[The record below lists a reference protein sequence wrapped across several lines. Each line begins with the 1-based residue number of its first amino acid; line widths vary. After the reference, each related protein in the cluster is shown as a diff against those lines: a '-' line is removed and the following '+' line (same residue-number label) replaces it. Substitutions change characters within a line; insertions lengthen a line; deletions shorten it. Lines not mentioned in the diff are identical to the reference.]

1 MASTY
6 SGIGVSNG
14 VAGGPVARVHGPVL
28 PPRDGASIDVGAETD
43 NAADALD
50 AVGAELEALAQ
61 RAGAS
66 GAVLVRQAR
75 ISRDPSLGAL
85 VAQLVSSGR
94 AAPRAAWEGFGA
106 YRDMR
111 AADPMR
117 AVPDRAELD
126 DIRDRVVARLL
137 GEPPPG
143 IPDPGTP
150 YVLVA
155 RDLSPAVT
163 AGLDPKRVL
172 AIVTERGGPTSHT
185 AVLAK
190 ALGIP
195 AVVACPGVASL
206 RSGQQ
211 VIVDGGAG
219 TVTADPDAAD
229 LNAVSRTGGGTAGVA
244 GDGRTASGRASGT
257 GRSPAAGAVAG
268 PGRTRDGRPVLLMA
282 AVGGSAEVADAL
294 SAGAEGVGVFRTE
307 FAFLDRS
314 EPPSVAEQ
322 TAAYREVFDAFA
334 GRQVTVRTL
343 DIGAD
348 KPAPFVRLGDQPN
361 PALGVR
367 GLRVA
372 RRHPDLLTDQLN
384 AIASATRGTKA
395 QVRVMAPMVATAG
408 EAAWFAAQA
417 HQAGVGTTGV
427 MVEIPAAALRAA
439 DLLRVVDFVSVGSN
453 DLAQYTFATDR
464 ADGELSDLLDP
475 WQPAFLDLVAT
486 VLRAGAVAGRPVTVC
501 GEAPSDPLLALV
513 LVGLGASG
521 LSMTPRALADVRM
534 TLARHT
540 VDDCIRFAA
549 AAVSAD
555 GPSEARARVRDALDP

>member
-1 MASTY
+1 MAATY
-6 SGIGVSNG
+6 SGIGVSSG
-14 VAGGPVARVHGPVL
+14 VASGPVARVHGPVL
-28 PPRDGASIDVGAETD
+28 PPRDGASVDVVEETER
-43 NAADALD
+43 ATDALD
-50 AVGAELEALAQ
+50 AVGGELEALAQ
-61 RAGAS
+61 RAGVS

-75 ISRDPSLGAL
+75 ISRDPSLAAL
-85 VAQLVSSGR
+85 VVQLVSSGR
-94 AAPRAAWEGFGA
+94 AAPRAAWEAFSA

-117 AVPDRAELD
+117 AAPDRIELD

-143 IPDPGTP
+143 IPDTGKP

-163 AGLDPKRVL
+163 AGLDPHRVL

-185 AVLAK
+185 TVLAK

-195 AVVACPGVASL
+195 AVVGCPGVASL

-211 VIVDGGAG
+211 VVVDGGTG
-219 TVTADPDAAD
+219 EVTADPDAHLLGA
-229 LNAVSRTGGGTAGVA
+229 L
-244 GDGRTASGRASGT
+244 GRAG
-257 GRSPAAGAVAG
+257 GARQESPDAARG
-268 PGRTRDGRPVLLMA
+268 PGRTRDGRPVQLMA
-282 AVGGSAEVADAL
+282 AVGSGVDVADAL
-294 SAGAEGVGVFRTE
+294 AVGAEGIGVFRTE
-307 FAFLDRS
+307 FAFLDRI

-322 TAAYREVFDAFA
+322 AAAYGEVFEAFP

-348 KPAPFVRLGDQPN
+348 KPASFVRLGDQPN

-372 RRHPDLLTDQLN
+372 RRHPELLTDQLT
-384 AIASATRGTKA
+384 AIAHAARSSQAE
-395 QVRVMAPMVATAG
+395 VRVMAPMVATAA

-417 HQAGVGTTGV
+417 RQAGVGTAGV

-439 DLLRVVDFVSVGSN
+439 DLLQVVDFVSIGSN
-453 DLAQYTFATDR
+453 DLAQYAFATDR

-486 VLRAGAVAGRPVTVC
+486 VLRAGAIAGRAVTVC

-513 LVGLGASG
+513 LVGLGAAA
-521 LSMTPRALADVRM
+521 LSMTPRSLADVRM

-540 VDDCIRFAA
+540 FDDCVRFAA

-555 GPSEARARVRDALDP
+555 GPSEARARVRDALDLG

>member
-1 MASTY
+1 MPVIY
-6 SGIGVSNG
+6 SGIGVSSG
-14 VAGGPVARVHGPVL
+14 AAAGPVARVHGPVL
-28 PPRDGASIDVGAETD
+28 PPRDGAPIEVEVELDRAT
-43 NAADALD
+43 DALD
-50 AVGAELEALAQ
+50 AVGGELEALAQ

-75 ISRDPSLGAL
+75 IARDPSLGSI
-85 VAQLVSSGR
+85 VTQLVGSGR
-94 AAPRAAWEGFGA
+94 AAPRAAWEGFSA

-117 AVPDRAELD
+117 AVPDRVELD

-137 GEPPPG
+137 GEPAPG
-143 IPDPGTP
+143 IPDTGSP

-163 AGLDPKRVL
+163 AGLDPKQVL

-190 ALGIP
+190 SLGIP
-195 AVVACPGVASL
+195 AVVGCPGVASL
-206 RSGQQ
+206 RSGQR
-211 VIVDGGAG
+211 VLVDGTAG
-219 TVTADPDAAD
+219 EVTADPDPEAVGAA
-229 LNAVSRTGGGTAGVA
+229 SRSTGL
-244 GDGRTASGRASGT
+244 SSN
-257 GRSPAAGAVAG
+257 AGAAQRG
-268 PGRTRDGRPVLLMA
+268 PGRTRDGRPVQLMA
-282 AVGGSAEVADAL
+282 AVGSGSDVEDAL
-294 SAGAEGVGVFRTE
+294 QAGAEGIGVFRTE
-307 FAFLDRS
+307 FAFLDRID
-314 EPPSVAEQ
+314 PPGVAEQ
-322 TAAYREVFDAFA
+322 AAAYREVFEAFA
-334 GRQVTVRTL
+334 DRQVTVRTL
-343 DIGAD
+343 DVGAD
-348 KPAPFVRLGDQPN
+348 KPAAFVRLGEQAN

-372 RRHPDLLTDQLN
+372 RRHPELLIDQLT
-384 AIASATRGTKA
+384 AIASAARGTSA

-417 HQAGVGTTGV
+417 HAAGVTTTGV
-427 MVEIPAAALRAA
+427 MVEVPAAALRAA
-439 DLLRVVDFVSVGSN
+439 DLLRVVDFVSIGSN

-486 VLRAGAVAGRPVTVC
+486 VLRAGAIAGRPVTVC

-513 LVGLGASG
+513 LVGLGAAA
-521 LSMTPRALADVRM
+521 LSMTPRALADVRTM
-534 TLARHT
+534 LARYSF
-540 VDDCIRFAA
+540 DDCVAFAA

-555 GPSEARARVRDALDP
+555 GPSEARAQVRAALDPA

>member
-1 MASTY
+1 MPATY
-6 SGIGVSNG
+6 SGIGVSTG
-14 VAGGPVARVHGPVL
+14 VAAGPVARVHGPVL
-28 PPRDGASIDVGAETD
+28 PPRDGAAIDVDLETD
-43 NAADALD
+43 RAADALD
-50 AVGAELEALAQ
+50 AVGGELEALAQ

-75 ISRDPSLGAL
+75 ISRDPSLASL

-94 AAPRAAWEGFGA
+94 AAPRAAWEAFGA

-117 AVPDRAELD
+117 AVPDRVELD

-143 IPDPGTP
+143 IPDTGRP

-163 AGLDPKRVL
+163 AGLDPQQVL

-195 AVVACPGVASL
+195 AVVGCPGVASL
-206 RSGQQ
+206 RSGQH
-211 VIVDGGAG
+211 VMVDGSAGA
-219 TVTADPDAAD
+219 VTADPDAET
-229 LNAVSRTGGGTAGVA
+229 LGAVSR
-244 GDGRTASGRASGT
+244 ASGAAAAS
-257 GRSPAAGAVAG
+257 AGSERG
-268 PGRTRDGRPVLLMA
+268 PGRTRDGRPVQLMA
-282 AVGGSAEVADAL
+282 AVGNIVDVADAIE
-294 SAGAEGVGVFRTE
+294 AGAEGVGVFRTE
-307 FAFLDRS
+307 FAFLDRI

-322 TAAYREVFDAFA
+322 AAAYREVFDAFPA
-334 GRQVTVRTL
+334 RQVTVRTL

-348 KPAPFVRLGDQPN
+348 KPASFVRLGEQPN
-361 PALGVR
+361 PALGIR

-372 RRHPDLLTDQLN
+372 RRHPELLTDQLT
-384 AIASATRGTKA
+384 AIASATRGTTA
-395 QVRVMAPMVATAG
+395 EVRVMAPMVATTA

-417 HQAGVGTTGV
+417 HLAGVTNAGV

-439 DLLRVVDFVSVGSN
+439 DLLRVVDFLSVGSN

-486 VLRAGAVAGRPVTVC
+486 VLRAGAIAGRAVTVC

-513 LVGLGASG
+513 LVGLGAAA

-540 VDDCIRFAA
+540 FNDCVSFAA

-555 GPSEARARVRDALDP
+555 GPSEARSRVRAALDPT

>member
-1 MASTY
+1 MPAIY
-6 SGIGVSNG
+6 SGIGVSSG
-14 VAGGPVARVHGPVL
+14 VAAGPVARVHGPVL
-28 PPRDGASIDVGAETD
+28 PPRDGAAIDAETET
-43 NAADALD
+43 NRAADALD
-50 AVGAELEALAQ
+50 SVGGELEALAQ

-75 ISRDPSLGAL
+75 ISRDPSLASI

-117 AVPDRAELD
+117 AVPDRVELD
-126 DIRDRVVARLL
+126 DIRDRVVAKLL

-150 YVLVA
+150 FVLVA

-163 AGLDPKRVL
+163 AGLDPERVV

-206 RSGQQ
+206 RTGQR
-211 VIVDGGAG
+211 VLVDGGAG
-219 TVTADPDAAD
+219 CVTSDPDAEAMG
-229 LNAVSRTGGGTAGVA
+229 AV
-244 GDGRTASGRASGT
+244 DRASG
-257 GRSPAAGAVAG
+257 AAAAAASAPRG
-268 PGRTRDGRPVLLMA
+268 PGRTRDGRQVVLMA
-282 AVGGSAEVADAL
+282 AVGSTTDVADAL
-294 SAGAEGVGVFRTE
+294 DAGAEGVGVFRTE
-307 FAFLDRS
+307 FAFLDRA

-322 TAAYREVFDAFA
+322 AAAYREVFDAFP

-348 KPAPFVRLGDQPN
+348 KPASFVRLGDQPN

-372 RRHPDLLTDQLN
+372 RRYPELLTDQLT
-384 AIASATRGTKA
+384 AIANATRHTKA
-395 QVRVMAPMVATAG
+395 EVRVMAPMVATTA

-417 HQAGVGTTGV
+417 HQAGVTTTGV
-427 MVEIPAAALRAA
+427 MVEVPAAALRAA
-439 DLLRVVDFVSVGSN
+439 DLLRVVDFVSIGSN

-475 WQPAFLDLVAT
+475 WQPAFLDLIAT
-486 VLRAGAVAGRPVTVC
+486 VLRAGSVAGRPVMVC

-513 LVGLGASG
+513 LVGLGAAG
-521 LSMTPRALADVRM
+521 LSMTPRALSDVRM
-534 TLARHT
+534 TLARHSF
-540 VDDCIRFAA
+540 DECIELAA
-549 AAVSAD
+549 AAVYAD
-555 GPSEARARVRDALDP
+555 GPSEARARVRDRLDPS

>member
-1 MASTY
+1 VPSTY
-6 SGIGVSNG
+6 AGIGVSPG
-14 VAGGPVARVHGPVL
+14 VAVGVVARVHGPVL
-28 PPRDGASIDVGAETD
+28 PPRDGAPINVEQETD
-43 NAADALD
+43 RTFDAFD
-50 AVGAELEALAQ
+50 QVGGELEALAQ

-75 ISRDPSLGAL
+75 IARDPSLVSIAEQL
-85 VAQLVSSGR
+85 VANGQ
-94 AAPRAAWEGFGA
+94 AAPRAAWEAFNA

-137 GEPPPG
+137 GEPTPG
-143 IPDPGTP
+143 VPDPGTR

-163 AGLDPKRVL
+163 AGLDPERVL

-190 ALGIP
+190 SLGIP
-195 AVVACPGVASL
+195 AVVACPSVASL
-206 RSGQQ
+206 RSGQK
-211 VIVDGGAG
+211 VMVDGGNG
-219 TVTADPDAAD
+219 EVTADPDTEMVDAA
-229 LNAVSRTGGGTAGVA
+229 NREGEPETPVA
-244 GDGRTASGRASGT
+244 I
-257 GRSPAAGAVAG
+257 G
-268 PGRTRDGRPVLLMA
+268 PGRTKDGRPVQLFA
-282 AVGGSAEVADAL
+282 AVGSAADAAEAIA
-294 SAGAEGVGVFRTE
+294 AGAEGVGVFRTE
-307 FAFLDRS
+307 FMFLDRT

-322 TAAYREVFDAFA
+322 STAYREVFDAFA
-334 GRQVTVRTL
+334 GREVTVRTL

-348 KPAPFVRLGDQPN
+348 KPAPYVRLGDQPN

-372 RRHPDLLTDQLN
+372 RRHAELLTDQLT
-384 AIASATRGTKA
+384 AIAMASRDAPA
-395 QVRVMAPMVATAG
+395 AVRVMAPMVATTA
-408 EAAWFAAQA
+408 EAAWFAAEARA
-417 HQAGVGTTGV
+417 HGVTTTGV
-427 MVEIPAAALRAA
+427 MVEVPAAALRAA
-439 DLLRVVDFVSVGSN
+439 DLLQVVDFVSVGSN

-464 ADGELSDLLDP
+464 EDGELADLLDP

-513 LVGLGASG
+513 LVGLGAG
-521 LSMTPRALADVRM
+521 ALSMNTRSLADVRS

-540 VDDCIRFAA
+540 YDDCVRYAA
-549 AAVSAD
+549 AALSAD
-555 GPSEARARVRDALDP
+555 GPSEARARVRSALDPS

>member
-1 MASTY
+1 MSAPGSY
-6 SGIGVSNG
+6 AGIGVS
-14 VAGGPVARVHGPVL
+14 AGIAVGPVARVQGPVL
-28 PPRDGASIDVGAETD
+28 PPRDGAAVDVAAETERAHEALDTVGAEIET
-43 NAADALD
+43 
-50 AVGAELEALAQ
+50 LAQ

-75 ISRDPSLGAL
+75 IARDPSLGRL
-85 VAQLVSSGR
+85 VVQLVRTGR
-94 AAPRAAWEGFGA
+94 PAARAAWEAFGA

-137 GEPPPG
+137 GEPTPA

-150 YVLVA
+150 FVLVA

-163 AGLDPKRVL
+163 AGLDPQRVL

-190 ALGIP
+190 SLGIP
-195 AVVACPGVASL
+195 AVVGCPGVAAL
-206 RSGQQ
+206 RSGQR
-211 VIVDGGAG
+211 VLVDGLAG
-219 TVTADPDAAD
+219 EVTVDPDAQ
-229 LNAVSRTGGGTAGVA
+229 VRSTAG
-244 GDGRTASGRASGT
+244 RAAAGT
-257 GRSPAAGAVAG
+257 GASAADAGATVAG
-268 PGRTRDGRPVLLMA
+268 PGRLSDGRPVPLLA
-282 AVGGSAEVADAL
+282 AVGGASDLAAAL
-294 SAGAEGVGVFRTE
+294 AAGAEGIGVFRTE
-307 FAFLDRS
+307 FAFLDRT

-322 TAAYREVFDAFA
+322 AAAYQPVFEAFA
-334 GRQVTVRTL
+334 HKPVTVRTL

-348 KPAPFVRLGDQPN
+348 KPAAFLRLGDQPN

-372 RRHPDLLTDQLN
+372 RRYPELLVDQLT
-384 AIASATRGTKA
+384 AIVAATRRAKA
-395 QVRVMAPMVATAG
+395 DVRVMAPMVATVA

-417 HQAGVGTTGV
+417 RQAGVTTTGV
-427 MVEIPAAALRAA
+427 MVEVPAAALRAA
-439 DLLRVVDFVSVGSN
+439 DLLQVVDFVSVGTN

-486 VLRAGAVAGRPVTVC
+486 VLRAGSMAGRAVTVC

-513 LVGLGASG
+513 LVGLGATG
-521 LSMTPRALADVRM
+521 LSMAPRSLAVVRS
-534 TLARHT
+534 TLVRHSAE
-540 VDDCIRFAA
+540 DCTRYAA

-555 GPSEARARVRDALDP
+555 GPSEARARVRDAIESTTRG

>member
-1 MASTY
+1 MPATY
-6 SGIGVSNG
+6 SGIGVSSG
-14 VAGGPVARVHGPVL
+14 VATGPVARVHGPVL
-28 PPRDGASIDVGAETD
+28 PSRDGAPVDVDEETER
-43 NAADALD
+43 ALGALD

-75 ISRDPSLGAL
+75 ILRDPTLSSL
-85 VAQLVSSGR
+85 VTQLVSSGR
-94 AAPRAAWEGFGA
+94 AASRAAWEAFGA

-117 AVPDRAELD
+117 AVPDRVELD

-143 IPDPGTP
+143 ILDTGSP

-163 AGLDPKRVL
+163 AGLNPEQVL

-195 AVVACPGVASL
+195 AVVGCPGVASL
-206 RSGQQ
+206 RSGQL
-211 VIVDGGAG
+211 VMVDGGAG
-219 TVTADPDAAD
+219 EVTADPDAA
-229 LNAVSRTGGGTAGVA
+229 AVGAASRAFGVA
-244 GDGRTASGRASGT
+244 AASSDR
-257 GRSPAAGAVAG
+257 G
-268 PGRTRDGRPVLLMA
+268 PGRTRDGRPVQLMA
-282 AVGGSAEVADAL
+282 AVGSALDVADAL
-294 SAGAEGVGVFRTE
+294 DAGAEGVGVFRTE
-307 FAFLDRS
+307 FAFLDRI

-322 TAAYREVFDAFA
+322 AAAYREVFDAFPA
-334 GRQVTVRTL
+334 RQVTVRTL

-348 KPAPFVRLGDQPN
+348 KPASYVRLGEQAN

-372 RRHPDLLTDQLN
+372 RRHPELLTDQLT
-384 AIASATRGTKA
+384 AIASAARGSSA
-395 QVRVMAPMVATAG
+395 EVRVMAPMVATQA

-417 HQAGVGTTGV
+417 HLAGVTTTGV
-427 MVEIPAAALRAA
+427 MVEVPAAALRAA

-464 ADGELSDLLDP
+464 ADGELTDLLDP

-486 VLRAGAVAGRPVTVC
+486 VLRAGAIAGRPVTVC

-513 LVGLGASG
+513 LVGLGAAA

-534 TLARHT
+534 TLARHSF
-540 VDDCIRFAA
+540 DDCVGFAA

-555 GPSEARARVRDALDP
+555 GPSEARARVRAALDPVAWPDPG

>member
-1 MASTY
+1 MPATY
-6 SGIGVSNG
+6 SGIGVSSG
-14 VAGGPVARVHGPVL
+14 VAAGPVARVHGPVL
-28 PPRDGASIDVGAETD
+28 PQRDGASVDVDTESTR
-43 NAADALD
+43 AADALD
-50 AVGAELEALAQ
+50 AVGGELEALAQ

-75 ISRDPSLGAL
+75 ISRDPSLASI
-85 VAQLVSSGR
+85 VTQLVSSGR
-94 AAPRAAWEGFGA
+94 AAPRAAWEGFGS

-117 AVPDRAELD
+117 AVPDRVELD
-126 DIRDRVVARLL
+126 DIRDRVVAKLL

-150 YVLVA
+150 FVLVA
-155 RDLSPAVT
+155 RDLSPALT
-163 AGLDPKRVL
+163 AGLDPKRVV

-195 AVVACPGVASL
+195 AVVACPGAASL
-206 RSGQQ
+206 RSGQR
-211 VIVDGGAG
+211 VLVDGGAG
-219 TVTADPDAAD
+219 CVTADPDAEAMG
-229 LNAVSRTGGGTAGVA
+229 AVSRAEGAA
-244 GDGRTASGRASGT
+244 AAAAS
-257 GRSPAAGAVAG
+257 SPRG
-268 PGRTRDGRPVLLMA
+268 PGRTRDGRQVVLMA
-282 AVGGSAEVADAL
+282 AVGSTTDVAEAL
-294 SAGAEGVGVFRTE
+294 EAGAEGVGVFRTE
-307 FAFLDRS
+307 FAFLDRA

-322 TAAYREVFDAFA
+322 AAAYREVFDAFP

-348 KPAPFVRLGDQPN
+348 KPASFVRLGDQPN

-372 RRHPDLLTDQLN
+372 RRHPDLLVDQLT
-384 AIASATRGTKA
+384 AIANAARHTKA
-395 QVRVMAPMVATAG
+395 EVRVMAPMVATTA

-417 HQAGVGTTGV
+417 HQAGVTTTGV
-427 MVEIPAAALRAA
+427 MVEVPAAALRAA

-475 WQPAFLDLVAT
+475 WQPAFLDLIAT
-486 VLRAGAVAGRPVTVC
+486 VLRAGSVAGRPVMVC

-513 LVGLGASG
+513 LVGLGAAG

-534 TLARHT
+534 TLARHSFDEC
-540 VDDCIRFAA
+540 VELAA
-549 AAVSAD
+549 AAVYAD
-555 GPSEARARVRDALDP
+555 GPSEARARVRDRLDSG

>member
-1 MASTY
+1 MAATY
-6 SGIGVSNG
+6 QGVGVSNG
-14 VAGGPVARVHGPVL
+14 VAAGPVARVHGPVL
-28 PPRDGASIDVGAETD
+28 PPRDGAPINVGAETD
-43 NAADALD
+43 RADDALD
-50 AVGAELEALAQ
+50 AVAGELEALAQ
-61 RAGAS
+61 RAGVS

-75 ISRDPSLGAL
+75 IARDPTLGSL

-94 AAPRAAWEGFGA
+94 AAPRAAWEAFGA

-117 AVPDRAELD
+117 AVPDRVELD

-163 AGLDPKRVL
+163 AGLDPRRVI

-195 AVVACPGVASL
+195 AVVGCPGVASL

-211 VIVDGGAG
+211 VLVDGGEG
-219 TVTADPDAAD
+219 LVTVEPDAHA
-229 LNAVSRTGGGTAGVA
+229 LGAISRAEGVA
-244 GDGRTASGRASGT
+244 AASASAE
-257 GRSPAAGAVAG
+257 RG
-268 PGRTRDGRPVLLMA
+268 PGRTRDGRQVELLA
-282 AVGGSAEVADAL
+282 AVGGSADVAEAL
-294 SAGAEGVGVFRTE
+294 EAGAEGVGVFRTE
-307 FAFLDRS
+307 FAFLDRR

-322 TAAYREVFDAFA
+322 AAAYREIFDAFP

-348 KPAPFVRLGDQPN
+348 KPAPYVRLGDQPN

-372 RRHPDLLTDQLN
+372 RRHPELLTDQLT
-384 AIASATRGTKA
+384 AIAHASRGTKA
-395 QVRVMAPMVATAG
+395 EVRVMAPMVATTA

-417 HQAGVGTTGV
+417 HQAGITTTGV

-486 VLRAGAVAGRPVTVC
+486 VLRAGSVAGRAVTVC

-513 LVGLGASG
+513 LVGLGAAA
-521 LSMTPRALADVRM
+521 LSMTARSLSDVRM

-540 VDDCIRFAA
+540 FDDCVNFAA

-555 GPSEARARVRDALDP
+555 GPSEARARVREALDPQA

>member
-1 MASTY
+1 MPATY
-6 SGIGVSNG
+6 SGIGVSAG
-14 VAGGPVARVHGPVL
+14 VAAGPVARVHGPVL
-28 PPRDGASIDVGAETD
+28 PPRDGAYVDVEADTD
-43 NAADALD
+43 RALDALD
-50 AVGAELEALAQ
+50 AVGGELETLAQ

-75 ISRDPSLGAL
+75 IARDPSLGSL
-85 VAQLVSSGR
+85 VTQLVRSGR
-94 AAPRAAWEGFGA
+94 AAPRAAWEAFSA

-117 AVPDRAELD
+117 AVPDRVELD

-143 IPDPGTP
+143 IPDTGSP

-163 AGLDPKRVL
+163 AGLDPKQVR

-190 ALGIP
+190 SLGIP
-195 AVVACPGVASL
+195 AVVGCPGAASL
-206 RSGQQ
+206 RSGQP
-211 VIVDGGAG
+211 VVVDGTAG
-219 TVTADPDAAD
+219 EVTADPGAEALGAA
-229 LNAVSRTGGGTAGVA
+229 SR
-244 GDGRTASGRASGT
+244 SS
-257 GRSPAAGAVAG
+257 AGAASPDAVRG
-268 PGRTRDGRPVLLMA
+268 PGRTRDGRPVQLMA
-282 AVGGSAEVADAL
+282 AVGSMSDVGDAID
-294 SAGAEGVGVFRTE
+294 AGAEGVGVFRTE
-307 FAFLDRS
+307 FAFLDRV
-314 EPPSVAEQ
+314 EPPNVAEQ
-322 TAAYREVFDAFA
+322 VAAYREVFEAFPA
-334 GRQVTVRTL
+334 RQVTVRTL

-348 KPAPFVRLGDQPN
+348 KAAAFVRLGEQAN

-372 RRHPDLLTDQLN
+372 RRHPELLIDQLT
-384 AIASATRGTKA
+384 AIASAARGTTA
-395 QVRVMAPMVATAG
+395 EVRVMAPMVATAG

-417 HQAGVGTTGV
+417 HAAGVITTGV
-427 MVEIPAAALRAA
+427 MVEVPAAALRAA
-439 DLLRVVDFVSVGSN
+439 DLLRVVDFVSIGSN

-486 VLRAGAVAGRPVTVC
+486 ILRAGAIAGRPVTVC

-513 LVGLGASG
+513 LVGLGAAA

-534 TLARHT
+534 TLARYSY
-540 VDDCIRFAA
+540 DDCVGFAA

-555 GPSEARARVRDALDP
+555 GPSEARARVRAALDPAGG

>member
-1 MASTY
+1 MPATY
-6 SGIGVSNG
+6 SGIGVSTG
-14 VAGGPVARVHGPVL
+14 VAAGPVARVHGPVL
-28 PPRDGASIDVGAETD
+28 PPRDGASVDVEAETD
-43 NAADALD
+43 RAADALD
-50 AVGAELEALAQ
+50 AVGGELEALAQ

-75 ISRDPSLGAL
+75 ITRDPTLGSL

-94 AAPRAAWEGFGA
+94 AAPRAAWEAFGA

-117 AVPDRAELD
+117 AVPDRVELD

-143 IPDPGTP
+143 IPDTGRP
-150 YVLVA
+150 YILVA

-163 AGLDPKRVL
+163 AGLDPQRVL

-195 AVVACPGVASL
+195 AVVGCPGVASL
-206 RSGQQ
+206 RSGQH
-211 VIVDGGAG
+211 VMVDGGAG
-219 TVTADPDAAD
+219 EVTADPDAET
-229 LNAVSRTGGGTAGVA
+229 LGAV
-244 GDGRTASGRASGT
+244 RASGAAAV
-257 GRSPAAGAVAG
+257 AAGSASSGRG
-268 PGRTRDGRPVLLMA
+268 PGRTRDGRPVQLMA
-282 AVGGSAEVADAL
+282 AVGSSVDVADAL
-294 SAGAEGVGVFRTE
+294 EAGAEGVGVFRTE
-307 FAFLDRS
+307 FAFLDRID
-314 EPPSVAEQ
+314 PPSVTEQ
-322 TAAYREVFDAFA
+322 ATAYREVFDAFA

-348 KPAPFVRLGDQPN
+348 KPASYVRLGEQAN

-372 RRHPDLLTDQLN
+372 RRHPELLTDQLT
-384 AIASATRGTKA
+384 AIASAARGTTA
-395 QVRVMAPMVATAG
+395 DVRVMAPMVATSA

-417 HQAGVGTTGV
+417 HLAGVTTTGV

-486 VLRAGAVAGRPVTVC
+486 VLRAGAIAGRPVTVC
-501 GEAPSDPLLALV
+501 GEAPSDPLLSLV
-513 LVGLGASG
+513 LVGLGAAA

-534 TLARHT
+534 TLARHSY
-540 VDDCIRFAA
+540 DDCVRFAA

-555 GPSEARARVRDALDP
+555 GPSEARARVRAALDPT